1 MKAYVVI
8 SGYCYESSEIVEGVY
23 LSEDSASEKCK
34 EIESSEDFNSWRN
47 YVYFEECEVLE

>member
-8 SGYCYESSEIVEGVY
+8 SGYSYESSETVEGVY

-34 EIESSEDFNSWRN
+34 EIESSEYFNSRRN